1 MKAKLFLGIIIIFA
15 LISGMLI
22 IPIIEG
28 ACNYDDGGS
37 IGTPSNLKYTEKCYG
52 WIGAAAACKKDL
64 GSDWDSTGKEKPCP
78 TGGLDAIYQCKK
90 KGGSDGSDGSLGV
103 AGSPVTSRTSAA
115 CKEITIYDNEER
127 VKQAEVKL
135 NELKTIAAKT
145 KAGVYNNARAGR
157 QNMYNAYKMY
167 SAVGEDKGGDSEEEK
182 KASNELC
189 NKYPSSCPTPAQ
201 PAPVINVS
209 GRDLSKASPLA

>member
-28 ACNYDDGGS
+28 ACNYEDGGS

-52 WIGAAAACKKDL
+52 FIGAAAACKKDL

-78 TGGLDAIYQCKK
+78 TGGFDAIYQCKK
-90 KGGSDGSDGSLGV
+90 KGGSGGSLGV

-115 CKEITIYDNEER
+115 WKEITIYDNEER
-127 VKQAEVKL
+127 VKQAEIKL

-145 KAGVYNNARAGR
+145 KAGVNDN
-157 QNMYNAYKMY
+157 
-167 SAVGEDKGGDSEEEK
+167 K
-182 KASNELC
+182 KSFQKLHQCLENDVC
-189 NKYPSSCPTPAQ
+189 SWK
-201 PAPVINVS
+201 
-209 GRDLSKASPLA
+209 R

>member
-28 ACNYDDGGS
+28 ACNYEDGGS

-52 WIGAAAACKKDL
+52 MISADGACKKDL
-64 GSDWDSTGKEKPCP
+64 GKDWDATGKEKACP
-78 TGGLDAIYQCKK
+78 TGGFDAIYQCKK
-90 KGGSDGSDGSLGV
+90 KGGSGGSLGV

-127 VKQAEVKL
+127 VKQAEIKL

-145 KAGVYNNARAGR
+145 NAGVYDNKKKAHRNFINAW
-157 QNMYNAYKMY
+157 KMMF
-167 SAVGEDKGGDSEEEK
+167 AVGKGNGGNDDT
-182 KASNELC
+182 KAEQELC
-189 NKYPSSCPTPAQ
+189 RKYPASCPTPAQ
-201 PAPVINVS
+201 PAPVFKSS
-209 GRDLSKASPLA
+209 GKDLSKGSPLA